1 MSTPMTKTFRGHD
14 MLSAL
19 RQVQQEF
26 GADAIVVSLREVPGG
41 APWQI
46 WRKPMY
52 EVIAMRNPSASNEA
66 ERIHAASLPS
76 QERSENPTLERNS
89 HRPNSPSPQSEP
101 SNPLD
106 ILLRISRESSV
117 QSSAGTLMEDET
129 LPGVL
134 SKMHHHLK
142 QQGIDETI
150 IQWTLNAARL
160 GLPPEALEDEA
171 KVRFFIQRHLEG
183 GIRTSPPP
191 IEQLQGVLIISGLSG
206 SGKTSLCARLGAYAV
221 RVLQRRVVWLTLD
234 TVRTAAL
241 NEARTFAD
249 LLGIPLLVAYTPDEF
264 RYHLQT
270 ASSDY
275 DLILVD
281 TPALNPHSEEALLG
295 LASFLSEAPKR
306 KLYLTLPATV
316 KEDDLHHLINA
327 LRPFRIQ
334 GLVFTKLDEALTIGS
349 LYNLAWR
356 TQIPVAFFM
365 QGRRVLDDLHPA
377 VASRLVKSM
386 LGEVH
391 L

>member
-1 MSTPMTKTFRGHD
+1 MSTPITKTFRGRD

-19 RQVQQEF
+19 HQVQQEF

-52 EVIAMRNPSASNEA
+52 EVIAMKNPSTSNSVETKQTVP
-66 ERIHAASLPS
+66 IPN
-76 QERSENPTLERNS
+76 QGQNNNPDGQRNDI
-89 HRPNSPSPQSEP
+89 RPNFISPKSET
-101 SNPLD
+101 SSPLD
-106 ILLRISRESSV
+106 ILLQISQEP
-117 QSSAGTLMEDET
+117 SACSFADTSKEGEA
-129 LPGVL
+129 LPGAL
-134 SKMHHHLK
+134 SKIYHHLQ

-160 GLPPEALEDEA
+160 GLPPEALEDET
-171 KVRFFIQRHLEG
+171 KVRFFVQRHLEG
-183 GIRTSPPP
+183 GIRTAPPP

-221 RVLQRRVVWLTLD
+221 RVLQRHVAWLTLD

-241 NEARTFAD
+241 NEARTFVD

-264 RYHLQT
+264 RHHLQT
-270 ASSDY
+270 LSSDF

-281 TPALNPHSEEALLG
+281 TPALNPYSEDALLG
-295 LASFLSEAPKR
+295 LASFLGEATKR
-306 KLYLTLPATV
+306 KLYVTLPATA
-316 KEDDLHHLINA
+316 KENDLYHLINA
-327 LRPFRIQ
+327 LSPFRIQ
-334 GLVFTKLDEALTIGS
+334 GLVFTKLDETLSLGS
-349 LYNLAWR
+349 LYNLAWK
-356 TQIPVAFFM
+356 TQIPIAFFM

-377 VASRLVKSM
+377 VASRLVKSI